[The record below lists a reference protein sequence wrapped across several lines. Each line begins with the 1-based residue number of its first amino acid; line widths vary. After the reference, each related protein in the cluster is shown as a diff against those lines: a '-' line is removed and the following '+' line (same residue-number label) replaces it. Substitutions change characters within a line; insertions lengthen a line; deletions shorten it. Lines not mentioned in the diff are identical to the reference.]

1 MGHSVNYL
9 EFTCSHRSKGPLSST
24 SDGFGGKSHLD
35 LLSVGVNCV
44 KLDAMLGEVD
54 DFVGFT

>member
-1 MGHSVNYL
+1 M
-9 EFTCSHRSKGPLSST
+9 PLSST